1 MSDALQKAIELFCQ
15 LIPESKIGTYSANPN
30 DDRRLKAIYE
40 TAINNHE
47 DIHASD
53 IIECLKECHPG
64 IAEVDIIK
72 CGDSAFRHML
82 DFE

>member
-1 MSDALQKAIELFCQ
+1 M
-15 LIPESKIGTYSANPN
+15 
-30 DDRRLKAIYE
+30 RLKAIYE

-53 IIECLKECHPG
+53 IIKCLKECHPG